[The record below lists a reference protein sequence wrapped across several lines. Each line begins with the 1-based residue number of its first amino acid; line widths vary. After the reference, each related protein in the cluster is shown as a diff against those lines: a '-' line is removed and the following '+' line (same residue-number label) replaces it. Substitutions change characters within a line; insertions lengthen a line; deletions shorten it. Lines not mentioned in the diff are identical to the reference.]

1 MIHVRVRLGAGL
13 ARFAGAPLLSLDLP
27 DGATVDDLLAALGS
41 AQPAL
46 APALHSALPVVAGA
60 HVEREQRLHAGDEV
74 ALLIPVAGGARPI
87 GAYRGHHRDA
97 PGRARPCSSTRSP
110 TGCSAPTCRCSARS
124 PTAATSSSTP
134 RPGCWGPMITPSI
147 RGGHEVCQPVA
158 VEGARVGDA
167 IAIRIRD
174 IEVTSLA
181 TASGNDQAMEGRFN
195 GDPYCAPVCPG
206 CGTEWPETRVEGIG
220 QTSIRCANC
229 GADAT
234 PFTFTNGYTIAFDA
248 THTVGVTVGRRGG
261 RGVRARRGAR
271 SPRCPTTRARTR
283 SCCSRRTT
291 SSGVATRLR
300 PFMGQLGTSP
310 STTIPDS
317 HNAGDFGSFLVGA
330 PHRFALTAGRAAP
343 STRPTATWTS
353 TPSAPGAILVCPV
366 KVDGGGVYLGD
377 MHALQGDGEIAGH
390 TCDVSG
396 TVTLEVEVVKGLG
409 IDGPVLF
416 PVAEDLPYLARPLTD
431 EERARALEVA
441 RRATASTSSR
451 RRRRSPSSAPAR
463 TSTRRPTTA
472 SPARPSCSA

>member
-1 MIHVRVRLGAGL
+1 MATIETRQARQTVFVDTFTDGLLG
-13 ARFAGAPLLSLDLP
+13 P
-27 DGATVDDLLAALGS
+27 DVPMLG
-41 AQPAL
+41 
-46 APALHSALPVVAGA
+46 
-60 HVEREQRLHAGDEV
+60 
-74 ALLIPVAGGARPI
+74 PVADGGHI
-87 GAYRGHHRDA
+87 VVN
-97 PGRARPCSSTRSP
+97 
-110 TGCSAPTCRCSARS
+110 
-124 PTAATSSSTP
+124 TS
-134 RPGCWGPMITPSI
+134 PGCWGPMITPSI
-147 RGGHEVCQPVA
+147 RGGHEVCSPVA

-220 QTSIRCANC
+220 QMAVRCANC

-234 PFTFTNGYTIAFDA
+234 PFTFTNGYTIAFDP
-248 THTVGVTVGRRGG
+248 THTVGVTVGREAAEAFAHDA
-261 RGVRARRGAR
+261 ARIA
-271 SPRCPTTRARTR
+271 RCPTTRARTR

-291 SSGVATRLR
+291 SSAWPSRLR
-300 PFMGQLGTSP
+300 PFLGQLGTSP
-310 STTIPDS
+310 STTMPDS

-330 PHRFALTAGRAAP
+330 PHRFAISRPSSA

-396 TVTLEVEVVKGLG
+396 TVTLEVEV
-409 IDGPVLF
+409 DQGPQ
-416 PVAEDLPYLARPLTD
+416 
-431 EERARALEVA
+431 
-441 RRATASTSSR
+441 ASTARCCSRSR
-451 RRRRSPSSAPAR
+451 RTCRSSPSR
-463 TSTRRPTTA
+463 
-472 SPARPSCSA
+472 